1 MICNI
6 DPKYKKNI
14 ICQTNQ
20 GSMPYGTLLGAI
32 LFYEKLSKQLVDW
45 GYEPK
50 CYDRCTFNKMDDGNQ
65 ITIQFH
71 VGDLK
76 ILHTKQAVVDS
87 VLSDLNKQFGTTRK
101 PLAATIGLIH
111 DYLDI
116 TIDYSGKG
124 MVIFTMYDYLEDIL
138 DEMPGDMKGTS
149 PTPASG
155 NLSDVDE
162 DPTLLN
168 EKEADFFHQT
178 TARLL
183 FASKRARRPDLQV
196 SVVYIFVPE

>member
-1 MICNI
+1 
-6 DPKYKKNI
+6 
-14 ICQTNQ
+14 
-20 GSMPYGTLLGAI
+20 
-32 LFYEKLSKQLVDW
+32 
-45 GYEPK
+45 
-50 CYDRCTFNKMDDGNQ
+50 
-65 ITIQFH
+65 
-71 VGDLK
+71 
-76 ILHTKQAVVDS
+76 
-87 VLSDLNKQFGTTRK
+87 
-101 PLAATIGLIH
+101 
-111 DYLDI
+111 
-116 TIDYSGKG
+116 
-124 MVIFTMYDYLEDIL
+124 MYDYLEDVL

-183 FASKRARRPDLQV
+183 FASKRARPDLQV